1 MAGFMLHVGATT
13 QCFHAAPATAQST
26 NVRVFVGP
34 LAALTVDDMV
44 TVAGCP
50 FTLPTVPP
58 KPQPCVQI
66 RWAPATRV
74 FINGRPAVVQMPGPG
89 SGVCFSVEQIPQG
102 APIVGAVQTRV
113 IGL

>member
-1 MAGFMLHVGATT
+1 MPGFVLHVGAAT

-34 LAALTVDDMV
+34 LAALTVDDVV

-58 KPQPCVQI
+58 KPQPCVVI

-74 FINGRPAVVQMPGPG
+74 LINGRPAVVQLPGPG
-89 SGVCFSVEQIPQG
+89 SGVSLSAEQIPQG
-102 APIVGAVQTRV
+102 APIVGSVQTRV
-113 IGL
+113 VGQ